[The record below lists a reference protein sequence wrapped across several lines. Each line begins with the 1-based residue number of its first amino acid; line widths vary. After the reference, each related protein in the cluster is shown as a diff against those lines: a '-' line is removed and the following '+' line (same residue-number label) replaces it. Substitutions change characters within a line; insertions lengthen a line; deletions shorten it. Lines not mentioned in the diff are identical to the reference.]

1 MHHRPH
7 GAKPRASLNTSRIIY
22 TLGYQQPA
30 ENIMKAENKKK
41 RDGKKR
47 TCNTI
52 WERGPHATTGG
63 RIRRLISDACRA
75 EIPTLRRPRRAFQSI
90 NLI

>member
-7 GAKPRASLNTSRIIY
+7 GAKPCASLNTSRIIY

-41 RDGKKR
+41 ARRGKKNLR
-47 TCNTI
+47 YNLGMWPACNN
-52 WERGPHATTGG
+52 WRQDSPAHQRCLSGRDPDVATSPAS
-63 RIRRLISDACRA
+63 I
-75 EIPTLRRPRRAFQSI
+75 SI
-90 NLI
+90 N

>member
-30 ENIMKAENKKK
+30 ENIMKAVNKKR
-41 RDGKKR
+41 RDREKKKLAIQFGNVAR
-47 TCNTI
+47 MQQLAAGFAGSSAMLVGQ
-52 WERGPHATTGG
+52 RS
-63 RIRRLISDACRA
+63 RRCDVPGEHFNQLI
-75 EIPTLRRPRRAFQSI
+75 
-90 NLI
+90 